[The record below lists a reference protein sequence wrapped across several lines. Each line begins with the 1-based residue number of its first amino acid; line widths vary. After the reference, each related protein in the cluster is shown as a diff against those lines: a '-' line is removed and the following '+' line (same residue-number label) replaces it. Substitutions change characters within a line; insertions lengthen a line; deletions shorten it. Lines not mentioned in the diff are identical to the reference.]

1 MTIQVSSKSEVNKFH
16 ETLKKIKYN
25 NNHSTHFHWLISK
38 VEI

>member
-25 NNHSTHFHWLISK
+25 NHSTHFHWLISK